1 MMKKRI
7 RQWAALCVAAGIAGS
22 TVMGCG
28 SSAETS
34 DAGKRQ
40 TSQEAKAADG
50 AGNASGGGAHIG
62 IIFTEAGL
70 GGNSFNDLALEG
82 VKKAA
87 ADYGITYDE
96 VEPKSVSDE
105 EIIQDEMAASGDYDL
120 IICVGAEQV
129 DALTNVA
136 STYPEQRFALL
147 DATSD
152 LSNVASYSC
161 KEQEG
166 AFLAGALAALA
177 KQEKTDG
184 KVGDG
189 KTIGFIGG
197 VDNPLINRFAAGYKA
212 GAEYVEPEMKVLVDY
227 AGGFNDPTTA
237 KTIANTFVE
246 KGADVIFHAAGA
258 SGMGMFQAAEEKG
271 FVAMGVNLNQ
281 NSIAPDYI
289 MASMLKKLDSCA
301 YHAITSI
308 VEDTYTGENQMLGL
322 SDGGVDVTVEG
333 SNIKVSDDILA
344 QLDEL
349 KQKVISGEIQVPSE
363 LN

>member
-1 MMKKRI
+1 MTAGVAVM
-7 RQWAALCVAAGIAGS
+7 AAGMM
-22 TVMGCG
+22 TGCG
-28 SSAETS
+28 KAQQET
-34 DAGKRQ
+34 A
-40 TSQEAKAADG
+40 QEAAQG
-50 AGNASGGGAHIG
+50 AVQAEDSAHIG

-82 VKKAA
+82 VKQAA
-87 ADYGITYDE
+87 EEYGITFDQ

-105 EIIQDEMAASGDYDL
+105 EIIQDEMASSGDYDL

-136 STYPEQRFALL
+136 TAYPEQRFALL
-147 DATSD
+147 DATVE

-177 KQEKTDG
+177 KQEKIDD
-184 KVGDG
+184 KINDD

-197 VDNPLINRFAAGYKA
+197 VDNPLINRFAAGYQA
-212 GAEYVEPEMKVLVDY
+212 GAQHMDPEIKVLIDY

-237 KTIANTFVE
+237 KTIANTFAE
-246 KGADVIFHAAGA
+246 KHADIIFHASGA

-271 FVAMGVNLNQ
+271 FIGIGVNLNQ
-281 NSIAPDYI
+281 NTMAPDFI

-308 VEDTYTGENQMLGL
+308 VKDTYTGENQVLGL
-322 SDGGVDVTVEG
+322 SDGGVDYTVEG
-333 SNIKVSDDILA
+333 SNINVPEDIINRIE
-344 QLDEL
+344 EL
-349 KQKVISGEIQVPSE
+349 KQQIIAGEIQVPSE